1 MIAPNEMTI
10 NNGNPNGR
18 TRRASAQTTNAA
30 SATNNDR
37 PRIRTG
43 SSVSASGSNNN
54 SDRLRTGSV
63 GNSSARPNNNARLMS
78 NARSN
83 GVAIRINNAR
93 FRSASAGNSSV
104 RTKIGATTFAAMKN
118 GNDRLVTGNS
128 RMIVGV
134 PHSVTI
140 ATG

>member
-54 SDRLRTGSV
+54 SDRLRTGSA
-63 GNSSARPNNNARLMS
+63 GNSSASPIS
-78 NARSN
+78 NVRTSGAETSS
-83 GVAIRINNAR
+83 VAIRTNNAR